1 MLSSMLLLAATA
13 VAILVFRAL
22 MQAYTSTKRNIP
34 GPFLAKFSRL
44 WYLSRI
50 WTRQCHLEMINLHKQ
65 YGPLVQ
71 VAPNEYSVSDPEAI
85 KAIYGHGTRFTK
97 SLWYSAFGVPGHANL
112 FADHIPQ
119 RHAQRRRQLASM
131 YSMSNLI
138 HYEPAAMECAAL
150 LKERFHEIAQE
161 RTAIDLHHWVQCFA
175 FDVITSITCGKRIG
189 FLNNGV
195 DEIGAFAT
203 LNGAQAYS
211 SLAGVYYELHPLMF
225 NIQQFFSNF
234 GLGGNGLQAMI
245 DFSEVQVKKR
255 QVLLKDI
262 DRKPAPSDDF
272 LAKILARHEESPE
285 SFSMDEVLDS
295 CAMNLIAGSDTTAI
309 SLTAI
314 VWFLIKNPQTLCQLR
329 EEIDAKM
336 GEQEEPRPLPFK
348 ETQTMPYLQAVI
360 KEAIRLHSP
369 AGISMARI
377 VPEGGAT
384 IVGHYLPEGTA
395 VGVNPWVTHID
406 PNVYGPDAQVFRPER
421 WIDSDPEQLKRM
433 ERSWMPFGHG
443 SRTCIGK
450 NISILEI
457 SVLVPQLVCH
467 FDFKLVHPE
476 QELVCDNIFLVKQ
489 KNIFCYVT
497 DRVEL

>member
-1 MLSSMLLLAATA
+1 MNTVSVTPKLLNRSTATERDLQRH
-13 VAILVFRAL
+13 V
-22 MQAYTSTKRNIP
+22 TP
-34 GPFLAKFSRL
+34 P
-44 WYLSRI
+44 
-50 WTRQCHLEMINLHKQ
+50 
-65 YGPLVQ
+65 
-71 VAPNEYSVSDPEAI
+71 
-85 KAIYGHGTRFTK
+85 
-97 SLWYSAFGVPGHANL
+97 SLWYSAFGVSGHAN
-112 FADHIPQ
+112 FFVDHIPQ

-138 HYEPAAMECAAL
+138 HYELATMECADF
-150 LKERFHEIAQE
+150 LKERLHEIAQE
-161 RTAIDLHHWVQCFA
+161 RTAYFT

-203 LNGAQAYS
+203 LNGAQAYI
-211 SLAGVYYELHPLMF
+211 SLVGVYYELHPLMF
-225 NIQQFFSNF
+225 SIQQFFSNF
-234 GLGGNGLQAMI
+234 GLGGNGLNAMI
-245 DFSEVQVKKR
+245 NFSEVQVKKR
-255 QVLLKDI
+255 QVLLEDI

-272 LAKILARHEESPE
+272 LAKILARREESPE

-314 VWFLIKNPQTLCQLR
+314 FWFLIRNPQALCQLR

-348 ETQTMPYLQAVI
+348 ETQAMPYLQAVI

-377 VPEGGAT
+377 VPKGGAT
-384 IVGHYLPEGTA
+384 IAGHYLPEGVRST
-395 VGVNPWVTHID
+395 GVNPWVTHID

-433 ERSWMPFGHG
+433 ERS
-443 SRTCIGK
+443 
-450 NISILEI
+450 
-457 SVLVPQLVCH
+457 
-467 FDFKLVHPE
+467 
-476 QELVCDNIFLVKQ
+476 
-489 KNIFCYVT
+489 
-497 DRVEL
+497 